1 MRDNKPKKIALIV
14 LVVAVIGLTVAFA
27 TLSSNLTING
37 NAKLDPINW
46 DIYFDNISGVDLSG
60 EAAIVN
66 NPEIDSNN
74 KTKITNFNVTLNKPG
89 DKVAFTVDLVNES
102 DITAII
108 DKIDTPTINYDF
120 IEFKAIY
127 TGTNTE
133 VKEGNVI
140 AAKTGGEPSRTNITV
155 SVYYSKEKVTNEDLE
170 KIPVGGLTIDLKNY
184 GLTFVQSDKT
194 ANMPTI
200 EFVDGCTEFTKKDTY
215 EVGDVISFCNKN
227 KGYTNSDGK
236 YVKGKSEDFYVIS
249 DNGDTVTALA
259 KYNLI
264 VGNKLVYDDSFE
276 NLLSKTALT
285 SSDKDYGLQSGLTKA
300 EIENTSLKIIV
311 YGTIAFA
318 NKDENRKKAGCTGN
332 GCYLGY
338 WANTDGSLKD
348 SYKNESQ
355 TDYPA
360 DVYDSNSI
368 LYEHVQKYQTYFT
381 STLKKATSK
390 MRLIT
395 YNELVGLG
403 CKKTT
408 SDSGSCKTETV
419 ATNKREWIYT
429 TNYWSAS
436 AYAYNDVWMV
446 DSGGYFS
453 SFNGFWND
461 DFMGARPVI
470 TISKSEI

>member
-1 MRDNKPKKIALIV
+1 MRDNKPRTVALIL
-14 LVVAVIGLTVAFA
+14 LVVSIITLSIAFA
-27 TLSSNLTING
+27 MLSNKLTISG

-46 DIYFDNISGVDLSG
+46 SIYFDNISGVDLSG
-60 EAAIVN
+60 DAAIVN

-89 DKVAFTVDLVNES
+89 DKATFTVDLVNES

-108 DKIDTPTINYDF
+108 DKIDTPTMNYKF

-133 VKEGNVI
+133 VALGNVI
-140 AAKTGGEPSRTNITV
+140 EAKKNEEPSRTNITI
-155 SVYYSKEKVTNEDLE
+155 SVYYSKEKVTNEDLAG
-170 KIPVGGLTIDLKNY
+170 IPAGGLTISLKNY
-184 GLTFVQSDKT
+184 GLTFVQSDKP

-227 KGYTNSDGK
+227 KGYTNSDGV

-259 KYNLI
+259 KYNLM
-264 VGNKLVYDDSFE
+264 VGNKLVYDNIFE

-285 SSDKDYGLQSGLTKA
+285 SSDKDYGLQSELTKM
-300 EIENTSLKIIV
+300 EFTEEGMPTSTSV
-311 YGTIAFA
+311 YGTITFA
-318 NKDENRKKAGCTGN
+318 NEDENSIKTDCSGD
-332 GCYLGY
+332 CYLGY
-338 WANTDGSLKD
+338 WANSDGSLKD

-360 DVYDSNSI
+360 DIFDSNS
-368 LYEHVQKYQTYFT
+368 LLSEPLKKYETYFT
-381 STLKKATSK
+381 STINKTTAK

-395 YNELVGLG
+395 YNELEGLG
-403 CKKTT
+403 C
-408 SDSGSCKTETV
+408 SV
-419 ATNKREWIYT
+419 ADGTCTKDFVYKGL
-429 TNYWSAS
+429 NYWSAS
-436 AYAYNDVWMV
+436 AFDYYVWGV
-446 DSGGYFS
+446 SADGTFGGS
-453 SFNGFWND
+453 PFWD
-461 DFMGARPVI
+461 DGGLGVRPVI
-470 TISKSEI
+470 TISKSDI